1 MTHLVATGLDALPGP
16 TVVVLG
22 GGFAGITLIQKLAK
36 QPVKVLLID
45 QNNFHTFQPLLY
57 QVATGS
63 LAPDNIGFPYRRK
76 IAKIPNV
83 AFRKAVVQSVDT
95 QEQHIHTDQG
105 IFAYDYL
112 VVATGSKTNFFGNEA
127 LERNSLQLK
136 SIAQALDI
144 RSDFLQEF
152 EDALYL
158 QDDDRRSALN
168 FVIVGGGPT
177 GVEVAGALAEIRK
190 NILAEEYKE
199 VDAETMQITLIEA
212 GPRVLA
218 SFSEKSSHVAQDY
231 LRSMGVQL
239 RLGQRV
245 LDYDGEMLTLSTG
258 ESLRSRTVIWSAGV
272 MGAAVSGLPANVYTR
287 ANRLSVNDF
296 LQVDGV
302 SNVFAVGDVAFV
314 GANGHPMVAPVA
326 IQQAE
331 VLAKNLLLLAS
342 NAAPAHPF
350 RYRDQGNLA
359 TIGRNK
365 AVVEVG
371 KLRFQ
376 GLVAW
381 YLWMAV
387 HLVSLIGF
395 KNRLVVLF
403 NWAMKYFSHKN
414 IIRLIVRPPSHS
426 AARSGK
432 ASK

>member
-1 MTHLVATGLDALPGP
+1 
-16 TVVVLG
+16 VVLG

-95 QEQHIHTDQG
+95 QVQHIHTDQG

-136 SIAQALDI
+136 SISQALDI

-272 MGAAVSGLPANVYTR
+272 MGAAVPGLPENAYTR

-296 LQVDGV
+296 LQVDC
-302 SNVFAVGDVAFV
+302 VGPS
-314 GANGHPMVAPVA
+314 GHPMVAPVA

-350 RYRDQGNLA
+350 RFVDKGNMA

-381 YLWMAV
+381 YLWMVV

-426 AARSGK
+426 TARSGK

>member
-1 MTHLVATGLDALPGP
+1 
-16 TVVVLG
+16 
-22 GGFAGITLIQKLAK
+22 
-36 QPVKVLLID
+36 
-45 QNNFHTFQPLLY
+45 
-57 QVATGS
+57 
-63 LAPDNIGFPYRRK
+63 
-76 IAKIPNV
+76 
-83 AFRKAVVQSVDT
+83 
-95 QEQHIHTDQG
+95 
-105 IFAYDYL
+105 
-112 VVATGSKTNFFGNEA
+112 
-127 LERNSLQLK
+127 
-136 SIAQALDI
+136 
-144 RSDFLQEF
+144 
-152 EDALYL
+152 
-158 QDDDRRSALN
+158 
-168 FVIVGGGPT
+168 
-177 GVEVAGALAEIRK
+177 
-190 NILAEEYKE
+190 
-199 VDAETMQITLIEA
+199 MQITLIEA

-331 VLAKNLLLLAS
+331 VLAKNLLLLAAH
-342 NAAPAHPF
+342 AAPAHPF